1 MDSDSDVSND
11 YGSPGSPGTPPPP
24 NDADDDSPPIKTDVT
39 PPKKPAAAK
48 TGDR

>member
-24 NDADDDSPPIKTDVT
+24 NDDNDSPPIKTDVT
-39 PPKKPAAAK
+39 PPKKPVAAK
-48 TGDR
+48 TGDT